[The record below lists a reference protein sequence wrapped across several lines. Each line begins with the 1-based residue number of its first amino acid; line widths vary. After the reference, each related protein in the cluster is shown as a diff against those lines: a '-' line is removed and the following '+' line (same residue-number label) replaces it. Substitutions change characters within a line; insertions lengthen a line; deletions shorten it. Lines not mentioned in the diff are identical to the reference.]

1 MTWRANGNYYSF
13 KEEAVKS
20 HAPTVSGVY
29 GLYNFR
35 HQILIGN
42 SPNIHSALLHHL
54 RETNFRFRRFKPTGF
69 TFELCPPESREFRT
83 QELIQEY
90 DPILR
95 AANIPIGLAALWRS
109 WTTPGALAFN
119 AQLASAKTPVI
130 NELKKDATAI
140 GKKKQF
146 KRFHFGREQ
155 FAMVSAGFGAII
167 LAMGLFMLSPHLKSV
182 RSIEWRISS
191 IEKNWTLY
199 PKENTRIASLTLP
212 PETAISPER
221 SSQEAIAIA
230 ANTKPKSPR
239 QAEIAIARPEAE
251 TSAAA
256 EPTLHND
263 SISPDSKKIALAANR
278 EASQKP
284 QMAKKAEPKNAWA
297 VQAVATTDERIA
309 RDWMEKLKAK
319 GYDAFVVK
327 AEIKGQTWYRVRAG
341 NFSARQ
347 EAEALRTTL
356 QSKEGFPDAF
366 VVGSTKS
373 GILIA
378 LNP

>member
-1 MTWRANGNYYSF
+1 LIWLANGNYYSF
-13 KEEAVKS
+13 KEEAIKS
-20 HAPTVSGVY
+20 HTPSVSGVY

-42 SPNIHSALLHHL
+42 SPDIHSALLHHL

-69 TFELCPPESREFRT
+69 TFEVCLPDSREIRT
-83 QELIQEY
+83 QELIREY

-109 WTTPGALAFN
+109 WTTPSALAFHP
-119 AQLASAKTPVI
+119 QVASAKMLVI
-130 NELKKDATAI
+130 NESKEDAANI
-140 GKKKQF
+140 GKKKPF
-146 KRFHFGREQ
+146 TRFHFGREQ

-167 LAMGLFMLSPHLKSV
+167 LAMILLMLSPHLKSAL
-182 RSIEWRISS
+182 SMAWQISS

-199 PKENTRIASLTLP
+199 PKGNTQIASLTLP

-221 SSQEAIAIA
+221 SSQEAEAFDSNA
-230 ANTKPKSPR
+230 TLKTPR
-239 QAEIAIARPEAE
+239 QAEIAIARPKPEN
-251 TSAAA
+251 SAAS
-256 EPTLHND
+256 EPIPHND
-263 SISPDSKKIALAANR
+263 SSPDRNKTSLAANR

-284 QMAKKAEPKNAWA
+284 QIANKVEPKNAWA
-297 VQAVATTDERIA
+297 VQAMATANEHMA
-309 RDWMEKLKAK
+309 SVWMEKLKAK

-327 AEIKGQTWYRVRAG
+327 DEIKGQTWYRVRVG
-341 NFSARQ
+341 HFSARE

-356 QSKEGFPDAF
+356 QSKEGFPFAF
-366 VVGSTKS
+366 VAGSTKS
-373 GILIA
+373 DILIV

>member
-1 MTWRANGNYYSF
+1 VTWRANGNYYSF
-13 KEEAVKS
+13 KEEAIKS
-20 HAPTVSGVY
+20 HAPSVSGVY

-42 SPNIHSALLHHL
+42 SPDIHGALLRHL
-54 RETNFRFRRFKPTGF
+54 RETHFRFRRFEPTGF
-69 TFELCPPESREFRT
+69 TFEVCPPESRELRT
-83 QELIQEY
+83 QELIREY

-95 AANIPIGLAALWRS
+95 ANRPVGLAALWRS
-109 WTTPGALAFN
+109 WTTPSALAFHPQV
-119 AQLASAKTPVI
+119 ALAKIPVI
-130 NELKKDATAI
+130 DERKENATNI

-146 KRFHFGREQ
+146 KRFHFSREQ
-155 FAMVSAGFGAII
+155 LAMVSAGFGVII

-182 RSIEWRISS
+182 RSIVWQISS
-191 IEKNWTLY
+191 MEKHWALY
-199 PKENTRIASLTLP
+199 PKGNTQVASLTPP

-221 SSQEAIAIA
+221 ARQKAEAFDS
-230 ANTKPKSPR
+230 NTEPKTPP
-239 QAEIAIARPEAE
+239 QAEMAIARPKPE
-251 TSAAA
+251 TSAAS
-256 EPTLHND
+256 ESTPYND
-263 SISPDSKKIALAANR
+263 SISSDSKKTSLAANR

-284 QMAKKAEPKNAWA
+284 QIEKKAEPKNLWA
-297 VQAVATTDERIA
+297 VQAMATTDERIA
-309 RDWMEKLKAK
+309 SVWMEKLKAK

-356 QSKEGFPDAF
+356 QAKEGFPDAF
-366 VVGSTKS
+366 VAASAKS
-373 GILIA
+373 GILVA